1 MYKSNIKI
9 EREDVTELH
18 FGCINVTCIDGAI
31 IYREPDADNPK
42 DFTARFA
49 SLSDN
54 SIKNIEITF
63 YREEK

>member
-9 EREDVTELH
+9 EREDLTELH

-42 DFTARFA
+42 DYTARFA
-49 SLSDN
+49 SLNDN
-54 SIKNIEITF
+54 TIKQIELTF
-63 YREEK
+63 YRDEK